1 MTGPKGTLVEEKKQ
15 IRRILDQMESVYW
28 QLIGV
33 KSLPKSLA
41 EQVRHED
48 MSDEMDAATEL
59 RTVIDCVLDDSIRP
73 ALRDLRGVLAST
85 EDDDEDEDDEEEE
98 EP

>member
-1 MTGPKGTLVEEKKQ
+1 MTGPKETLVEEKRHL
-15 IRRILDQMESVYW
+15 RRILDQLESVNW

-33 KSLPKSLA
+33 KKSLPESLA
-41 EQVRHED
+41 ERVRHED

-73 ALRDLRGVLAST
+73 ALQDLRGVLANT
-85 EDDDEDEDDEEEE
+85 DDEEEE

>member
-1 MTGPKGTLVEEKKQ
+1 MTGPKETLGEEKRQ
-15 IRRILDQMESVYW
+15 IRRIVDQMESVYW

-33 KSLPKSLA
+33 KSLPESLA
-41 EQVRHED
+41 ERVRQED

-73 ALRDLRGVLAST
+73 ALQDLRRVLEST
-85 EDDDEDEDDEEEE
+85 EDEKEEK